1 MTTYN
6 GTINHDTLTGG
17 AGNDTITASAGTDYI
32 DGGTGM
38 DKLKINVD
46 LSTYAGSISYNL
58 NGYRVGNGGA
68 LYDTNPSY
76 SSINSSLARV
86 SVKYVINL
94 GSFGK
99 TTAVKVEQ
107 YQVNLTGT
115 ANNDLL
121 IYQGGTRYYGNKG
134 FDTFFANW
142 STTTT
147 SIVWKNDPDTVQTVN
162 GVSVSGLE
170 RLLISTGSGNDIIK
184 NLNTSSDDQIYAGA
198 GNDIIASGPGNDYID
213 GGAGNDIIDG
223 GTGADTMIGGTGNDI
238 YVVDN
243 INDVVIETSTLPNET
258 DSVNSSISYTLGA
271 NIENLLLTGTALIN
285 GIGNDLN
292 NYLTGNSVANT
303 LIGGIGA
310 DTLTGGDGSDL
321 LIGGLG
327 KDTYNLTE
335 SKAATDTLQINA
347 GDSQIDGFDVVDGF
361 ALGTG
366 GATNGVDKL
375 DLPNSIIAANIT
387 AFDGIDS
394 GFIRSHSIT
403 NGLITFGDSNNYT
416 SPLLV
421 LTNNNLDMIFS
432 YLQTNI
438 TSGETVCFTTALGNT
453 YVFQDEGA
461 NDIFIQLTGISAA
474 SLSTTGLVAHSIWI
488 A

>member
-6 GTINHDTLTGG
+6 GTINNDTLTGG
-17 AGNDTITASAGTDYI
+17 AGNDTITASAGIDFI

-38 DKLKINVD
+38 DKLRINVD

-99 TTAVKVEQ
+99 TTAVNVEQ

-121 IYQGGTRYYGNKG
+121 IYQGGTRYYGNNG

-142 STTTT
+142 STATT
-147 SIVWKNDPDTVQTVN
+147 SIVWNNAPDTVQTVN

-198 GNDIIASGPGNDYID
+198 GNDIIASGAGDDYID
-213 GGAGNDIIDG
+213 SGTGNDRIDG
-223 GTGADTMIGGTGNDI
+223 GIGADTMIGGIGNDI

-258 DSVNSSISYTLGA
+258 NSVNSSVSYTLGA
-271 NIENLLLTGTALIN
+271 NIEDLLLTGTALIN
-285 GIGNDLN
+285 GVGNDLN

-303 LIGGIGA
+303 LIGGIGT

-321 LIGGLG
+321 LIGGVG

-335 SKAATDTLQINA
+335 LKAATDTLQIKA
-347 GDSQIDGFDVVDGF
+347 GESQIDGFDVVNGF

-366 GATNGVDKL
+366 GVTNGVDKL
-375 DLPNSIIAANIT
+375 DLPNSIIGANIT
-387 AFDGIDS
+387 TFDGIDS

-453 YVFQDEGA
+453 YVFQDEGT
-461 NDIFIQLTGISAA
+461 NDIFIQLTGVSAA